1 MRPGKDATILALALM
16 VPRALEAAEKLKAEH
31 GIDCEV
37 VDVRSLVPL
46 DTQTILGSVART
58 HRLFTV
64 EENPRLCG
72 WGAEIVSIV
81 ADEAFY
87 DLDGPPVRITTPH
100 IPLPAADILEDIALP
115 TVDRIVDRVRRSMQ
129 VVSPHERQRHAGR
142 QSARLAPRMIASLIR
157 GAETRIIGNVPCT
170 KIFSPTSRPI
180 CGSAANGANPPTAA
194 ASTCSI
200 RRPRTRS
207 PRSRARP
214 SRTPRPRSMPRATP
228 SRAGPRS
235 KPRERAEILRKSFE
249 LIMRDAE
256 RLAKLIT
263 IENGKALSDS
273 RGEVAYAAE
282 FFRWYAE
289 EAVRNIGEVSRA
301 PASGARIVVQHKP
314 AGVAVLVTPWN
325 FPAAMATRKIGPA
338 LAAGCPVVLKPA
350 SDTPLTMLAL
360 MPILEE
366 AGVPAGVVNVIPS
379 RSSGK
384 VVSAMLHDPRVR
396 VVSFTG
402 STEVG
407 RKLLHEA
414 ADNVVKPA
422 MELGGNAPFIV
433 FEDADIDAAIEGAM
447 IAKMRNMGEACTSAN
462 RFYVHEKVHDEF
474 AKKLTAKMAALKVGN
489 GLDDGVTVGPLVNAD
504 AKKKVI
510 ELVDDA
516 VGKGAKV
523 LTGGKSPTGPGHFY
537 PPTVLDAVPDG
548 AKMLNEEIFGPVAA
562 IQTFK
567 SEGEV
572 IKRANDTEYGL
583 VAYLYTKDM
592 SRGMRVSEQL
602 DFGMIGLN
610 RGLVSDPAAPFGGM
624 KQSGI
629 GREGAHEG
637 LMEFLET
644 QYISVT
650 W

>member
-1 MRPGKDATILALALM
+1 MSSKYDNLLANVPTDLWIGGKWRKASDGGRFDVLDPATDNKVA
-16 VPRALEAAEKLKAEH
+16 
-31 GIDCEV
+31 
-37 VDVRSLVPL
+37 
-46 DTQTILGSVART
+46 SVASA
-58 HRLFTV
+58 TV
-64 EENPRLCG
+64 EDAR
-72 WGAEIVSIV
+72 
-81 ADEAFY
+81 
-87 DLDGPPVRITTPH
+87 
-100 IPLPAADILEDIALP
+100 AA
-115 TVDRIVDRVRRSMQ
+115 VD
-129 VVSPHERQRHAGR
+129 
-142 QSARLAPRMIASLIR
+142 
-157 GAETRIIGNVPCT
+157 
-170 KIFSPTSRPI
+170 
-180 CGSAANGANPPTAA
+180 A
-194 ASTCSI
+194 ASDAFA
-200 RRPRTRS
+200 PW
-207 PRSRARP
+207 
-214 SRTPRPRSMPRATP
+214 
-228 SRAGPRS
+228 AGK
-235 KPRERAEILRKSFE
+235 KPRERAEILRKAFE

-256 RLAKLIT
+256 RIAKIIT

-282 FFRWYAE
+282 FFRWFAE
-289 EAVRNIGEVSRA
+289 EAVRNIGAVSQA
-301 PASGARIVVQHKP
+301 PASGARIFVHHKP

-338 LAAGCPVVLKPA
+338 LAAGCTVVLKPA

-379 RSSGK
+379 RASGK
-384 VVSAMLHDPRVR
+384 VVSEMLHDPRVR

-433 FEDADIDAAIEGAM
+433 FEDADIDAAIDGAM

-474 AKKLTAKMAALKVGN
+474 TKKLTAKMAALKMGN
-489 GLDDGVTVGPLVNAD
+489 GLDDGVALGPLVNAEGRD
-504 AKKKVI
+504 KVV

-516 VGKGAKV
+516 VKRGAKI
-523 LTGGKSPTGPGHFY
+523 LTGGKKPEGPGFFY
-537 PPTVLDAVPDG
+537 PATVLDNVPDG
-548 AKMLNEEIFGPVAA
+548 AKMLNEEIFGPVAS
-562 IQTFK
+562 IQTFT
-567 SEGEV
+567 SEDEA
-572 IKRANDTEYGL
+572 IRRANDTEYGL
-583 VAYLYTKDM
+583 VAYLYTKDL
-592 SRGMRVSEQL
+592 SRGMRVSEKL

-637 LMEFLET
+637 LLEFMET
-644 QYISVT
+644 QYISVS